1 MIAHNETEKFQNRS
15 HTARLFMAATA
26 AVIAIAFSSVPA
38 GGSGAETP
46 SSPAETINANFLSG
60 PAGIQVQAQRAAN
73 APPDSATGE
82 FTAHISLGPLNVLTL
97 QGPVTCLDVR
107 GDQAGL
113 FYPITSSSPAVFS
126 DLHSGVFIYL
136 SLSASGKPRMTGF
149 LPVPLAS
156 TTSCPPGLALL
167 PVTSGTATL
176 TP

>member
-1 MIAHNETEKFQNRS
+1 MIARNETKKSPTRTQKA
-15 HTARLFMAATA
+15 TLFMAATA
-26 AVIAIAFSSVPA
+26 AVIVIALSSVPA

-46 SSPAETINANFLSG
+46 SSPAETINANVVSG
-60 PAGIQVQAQRAAN
+60 PASIQVQAQRAAN

-82 FTAHISLGPLNVLTL
+82 FTAHISLGPLKVLTL

-113 FYPITSSSPAVFS
+113 FYPITSSSPALFS

-136 SLSASGKPRMTGF
+136 SIDASGKPRMEGF